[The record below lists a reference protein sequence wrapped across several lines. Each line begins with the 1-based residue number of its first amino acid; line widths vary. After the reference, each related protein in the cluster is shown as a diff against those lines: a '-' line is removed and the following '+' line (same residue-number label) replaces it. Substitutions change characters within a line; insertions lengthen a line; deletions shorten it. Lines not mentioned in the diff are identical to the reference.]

1 MDGSAAAHAQVD
13 DVDRWIRVLVVGE
26 PTEEMVRK
34 VNAEVLALTQAGR
47 GPAVLLDAR
56 RMLPPP
62 SQIAWL
68 QRDLLWR
75 LESIV
80 RCAVVVADS
89 RCAFL
94 ARIAFGD
101 ANYRIFY
108 EDLEAAERWLAAG

>member
-1 MDGSAAAHAQVD
+1 MDGAAAAHAQVD

-34 VNAEVLALTQAGR
+34 VNDDVLALARAGR
-47 GPAVLLDAR
+47 GPGVLLDAT
-56 RMLPPP
+56 RMLAPPT
-62 SQIAWL
+62 QVAWL

-75 LESIV
+75 LESLV

-108 EDLEAAERWLAAG
+108 GDLESAERWLGAG